1 MKKSSTTA
9 FLLAFLVALL
19 VLVAAVVF
27 LARDNRVLEERKA
40 DLESEQ
46 AILATNNNQLSEDL
60 AVRESA
66 LDTAETARSALAN
79 EIEGYISEVET
90 LTTRVAEQEANTA
103 EAEAAGNEPGIQLF
117 IFAPRDGAVVI
128 PKNEIQVLIGAF
140 ADDGVATIDVTV
152 NGESRPT
159 FQAEGQASPV
169 LTFNWTPEMEATYTI
184 EASSSDV
191 NGQSSEAAITIT
203 AAYPSEEA
211 RQEAVRQEVEDG
223 VTGLRLPES
232 EVEPTPEAPAFQPVT
247 QTITNTLHQYLLFG
261 SESYS
266 EAEAESDEIV
276 YRAFRLIPDDFD
288 LAAYAQNLSEQD
300 ILGAYNPE
308 TLAVVA
314 YSAAL
319 SEELPFLRWQTAHSE
334 MHNLQINIFG
344 LEESEILNLPTDQ
357 RIAFRAMI
365 EGEANFVQYN
375 YLQNGEAFTPEEQV
389 SVTDILNQGALA
401 LFNEAPP
408 FLRAQFEFAYRSGFQ
423 FIQFLFD
430 QGEFELVDNIWGN
443 QPLSSEQILH
453 PERYLAGD
461 TPTVVNV
468 PSLTD
473 ALDGDWQL
481 VRQDTLGEFYLRQ
494 HLEQYLSPE
503 ELDTAALGWDGDQ
516 YIVYWDAANDEL
528 VMALRLAWDGQDD
541 PAEFT
546 TAYTNYLR
554 RVYTTESQ
562 LQVDGGQCWEG
573 EDVTCFYQ
581 FELQTF
587 VVRAPD
593 LETAAIVAAAAQPQ

>member
-1 MKKSSTTA
+1 M
-9 FLLAFLVALL
+9 
-19 VLVAAVVF
+19 AA
-27 LARDNRVLEERKA
+27 
-40 DLESEQ
+40 S
-46 AILATNNNQLSEDL
+46 
-60 AVRESA
+60 
-66 LDTAETARSALAN
+66 
-79 EIEGYISEVET
+79 
-90 LTTRVAEQEANTA
+90 
-103 EAEAAGNEPGIQLF
+103 
-117 IFAPRDGAVVI
+117 
-128 PKNEIQVLIGAF
+128 
-140 ADDGVATIDVTV
+140 
-152 NGESRPT
+152 
-159 FQAEGQASPV
+159 
-169 LTFNWTPEMEATYTI
+169 
-184 EASSSDV
+184 
-191 NGQSSEAAITIT
+191 
-203 AAYPSEEA
+203 
-211 RQEAVRQEVEDG
+211 
-223 VTGLRLPES
+223 
-232 EVEPTPEAPAFQPVT
+232 
-247 QTITNTLHQYLLFG
+247 
-261 SESYS
+261 
-266 EAEAESDEIV
+266 
-276 YRAFRLIPDDFD
+276 
-288 LAAYAQNLSEQD
+288 
-300 ILGAYNPE
+300 
-308 TLAVVA
+308 
-314 YSAAL
+314 
-319 SEELPFLRWQTAHSE
+319 
-334 MHNLQINIFG
+334 
-344 LEESEILNLPTDQ
+344 
-357 RIAFRAMI
+357 
-365 EGEANFVQYN
+365 
-375 YLQNGEAFTPEEQV
+375 
-389 SVTDILNQGALA
+389 
-401 LFNEAPP
+401 
-408 FLRAQFEFAYRSGFQ
+408 YRSGFQ

-581 FELQTF
+581 FELQTL